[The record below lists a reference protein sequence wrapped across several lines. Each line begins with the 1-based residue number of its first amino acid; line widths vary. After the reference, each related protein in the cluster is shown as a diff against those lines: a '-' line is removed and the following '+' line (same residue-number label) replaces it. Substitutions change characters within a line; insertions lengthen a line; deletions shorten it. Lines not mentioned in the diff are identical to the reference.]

1 LGAVISASLFIEAI
15 LLKITVLLRSV
26 LLRLVLLRPV
36 LLRHLLFPLPASL
49 TPLLWHCL
57 RSVTTIGILGAAPA
71 AVGQTAVGQTA
82 VGQQIVTETER
93 PMPQSDDVSAAIDQT
108 AQQATA
114 RLSIAPPE
122 VSAIPPEDVASGL
135 DPAAFDPEANIAI
148 EERDLGHLMLRNRP
162 PLTQSQ
168 PAATSITPPIA
179 APIAPPEAPQP
190 RPATVAESL
199 MAESAIAEAEG
210 EDGVAEDELGQIIIR
225 PDDEDFGNIP
235 YRPVPR
241 QPPPPPKSKW
251 LYVTGRFDYSS
262 NSNAF
267 ASTNP
272 QTDAL
277 VRTGLT
283 VTALPALGP
292 KTYFLGGIDGNL
304 VRYGKFAE
312 LNYDELRLRA
322 GILQQLSPRM
332 YGEIGWSNQKL
343 FVAKDGLRNILS
355 GNRFLNENAL
365 RLELSR
371 TDPLGPNWS
380 LNTFYQF
387 RWVSSSRTESDRIN
401 HTAVASL
408 NRKLS
413 PSWSAGLD
421 YQVSWSNYTRLQ
433 RDDVYQL
440 VQART
445 SYAFNRNLQMNLF
458 GSFSFGGS
466 SDDSRRFGRTGLER
480 LQYDGWAFGVSLV
493 MNAPL
498 F

>member
-1 LGAVISASLFIEAI
+1 MSPSGDVP
-15 LLKITVLLRSV
+15 TVTYQAAQQVS
-26 LLRLVLLRPV
+26 RLTL
-36 LLRHLLFPLPASL
+36 
-49 TPLLWHCL
+49 
-57 RSVTTIGILGAAPA
+57 
-71 AVGQTAVGQTA
+71 GQTIAPPPPTV
-82 VGQQIVTETER
+82 
-93 PMPQSDDVSAAIDQT
+93 
-108 AQQATA
+108 
-114 RLSIAPPE
+114 RLSIGLPE
-122 VSAIPPEDVASGL
+122 VSAIPPEGAVSDL
-135 DPAAFDPEANIAI
+135 DPKAFDPEANVAI
-148 EERDLGHLMLRNRP
+148 EERDLGHLMLRNAP
-162 PLTQSQ
+162 PPPQSQ
-168 PAATSITPPIA
+168 PAATSIEPPA
-179 APIAPPEAPQP
+179 QSPEALLP

-199 MAESAIAEAEG
+199 TAEPANGEG
-210 EDGVAEDELGQIIIR
+210 EDGAAEDELGQIIIR
-225 PDDEDFGNIP
+225 PDDEDFGDIP

-241 QPPPPPKSKW
+241 QPPPPPSKW

-272 QTDAL
+272 QTDML
-277 VRTGLT
+277 LRSGLT

-387 RWVSSSRTESDRIN
+387 RWVSSSRTESDRLN

-408 NRKLS
+408 NHKLS

-440 VQART
+440 IQART

-466 SDDSRRFGRTGLER
+466 SDDSRRFGRTGLAR